1 MSRFCTEN
9 RFNEKVS
16 TMETIETLNSTFPSS
31 GCGARDDASTTLTT
45 SGSSKLVPVGS
56 DLICMLRMESFSQ
69 IVMYA
74 RFLPRPEHAFSFPG
88 SIVRTTAPT

>member
-16 TMETIETLNSTFPSS
+16 TMETIDTLSSTFPSS
-31 GCGARDDASTTLTT
+31 GGGDRDDASTALTT

-56 DLICMLRMESFSQ
+56 DLICMLRMESFSHSQERRKNISMITIKALIQ
-69 IVMYA
+69 IIM
-74 RFLPRPEHAFSFPG
+74 
-88 SIVRTTAPT
+88 